1 MIGFQNFL
9 KIFENFF
16 VFFWRPDQPQKI
28 EVHFSKNKVVRK
40 LFYSCFLLDQELFFS
55 YNKVSKRC
63 DNLGQ
68 LNGATFYKIKYQILL
83 LGQLW
88 GNFGATTRGR
98 GQQKR
103 NRFLCPFMYQKP
115 LYCKA
120 LYYFLKYLLRSP
132 SNALP
137 CLASSRA
144 IS

>member
-88 GNFGATTRGR
+88 GNFGATL
-98 GQQKR
+98 GQLREGEGNKKGTD
-103 NRFLCPFMYQKP
+103 FSVPLCIKNPYTVR
-115 LYCKA
+115 LYIT
-120 LYYFLKYLLRSP
+120 F
-132 SNALP
+132 
-137 CLASSRA
+137 
-144 IS
+144 